1 MTESIIILSTI
12 LFAASIAALISE
24 FLSIS
29 RKFCY
34 ISAGLVLSLF
44 EPSSGVLTGL
54 VQLSGIFVVFSAGSR
69 LLPETFST
77 SQMGTPL
84 ISTVVRTS
92 LVWILVSFLTYLL
105 GFDTSVSVFAG
116 FAASINS
123 TAVAVGS
130 IGEKAE
136 RRLSHARLAEAS
148 SFLDDIAAITFLG
161 FIAGGRVGLI
171 LAICVLGVSFLLK
184 SRLGSF
190 LEELDASEHVYLFL
204 GVASLLIFVS
214 VSAGLKF
221 GLAAGALAAGA
232 LFSQYPADVDVLE
245 SIKPLEAFFSSVF
258 FVSLG
263 SLYSFSADSSLFAAL
278 IFAGV
283 AVLGP
288 AVSYFSLR
296 STGISPHQSVLAA
309 LSLCSISEI
318 VLLSLVSTE
327 VFSGALTSG
336 IILAA
341 LGSSLISSIYSAYSD
356 RIYRLIESTSEHS
369 DTSEVDLQDHVIVV
383 GSGLIGRKV
392 AKSFDETV
400 VLENDKSK
408 LEMAPEDSETLLG
421 DARDDRAWSRCNVSD
436 ADKIIS
442 TVRSDSVAEK
452 IATLDVEADKYALT
466 GSKRDSSMLDL
477 DIGVTQEE
485 LTEHKIKDKLGRGFD
500 EGFEG
505 LKKDLIK
512 QLKDLT

>member
-1 MTESIIILSTI
+1 
-12 LFAASIAALISE
+12 
-24 FLSIS
+24 
-29 RKFCY
+29 
-34 ISAGLVLSLF
+34 
-44 EPSSGVLTGL
+44 
-54 VQLSGIFVVFSAGSR
+54 
-69 LLPETFST
+69 
-77 SQMGTPL
+77 
-84 ISTVVRTS
+84 
-92 LVWILVSFLTYLL
+92 
-105 GFDTSVSVFAG
+105 
-116 FAASINS
+116 
-123 TAVAVGS
+123 
-130 IGEKAE
+130 
-136 RRLSHARLAEAS
+136 
-148 SFLDDIAAITFLG
+148 
-161 FIAGGRVGLI
+161 
-171 LAICVLGVSFLLK
+171 
-184 SRLGSF
+184 
-190 LEELDASEHVYLFL
+190 
-204 GVASLLIFVS
+204 
-214 VSAGLKF
+214 
-221 GLAAGALAAGA
+221 
-232 LFSQYPADVDVLE
+232 
-245 SIKPLEAFFSSVF
+245 
-258 FVSLG
+258 
-263 SLYSFSADSSLFAAL
+263 
-278 IFAGV
+278 
-283 AVLGP
+283 
-288 AVSYFSLR
+288 
-296 STGISPHQSVLAA
+296 
-309 LSLCSISEI
+309 
-318 VLLSLVSTE
+318 LVSTE

-421 DARDDRAWSRCNVSD
+421 DARDDRAWSRCNVSN